1 MRLCSGSAPA
11 AGGAAS
17 PPVSHSARRAVDQDR
32 RVQPGQPSPSPAGRE
47 CCGLALQGQPAA
59 ARIIPSAELPIR
71 RRVHGGVEVELLGL
85 LEGCFAQRT
94 RVRAA
99 AASPGTAGRTSA
111 AGAAAAGG
119 RVPACPLR
127 TTGTALNPHASPPAA
142 PLIRSAD
149 GF

>member
-1 MRLCSGSAPA
+1 
-11 AGGAAS
+11 
-17 PPVSHSARRAVDQDR
+17 
-32 RVQPGQPSPSPAGRE
+32 
-47 CCGLALQGQPAA
+47 LALQGQPAD

-85 LEGCFAQRT
+85 LEGCFCSAQRT

-127 TTGTALNPHASPPAA
+127 TTGTALNQHASPPAA